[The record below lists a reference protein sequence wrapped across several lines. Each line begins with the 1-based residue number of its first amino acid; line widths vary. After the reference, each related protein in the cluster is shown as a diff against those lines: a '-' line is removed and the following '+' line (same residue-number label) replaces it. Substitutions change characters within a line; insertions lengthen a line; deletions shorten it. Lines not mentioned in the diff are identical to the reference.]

1 VNLHKLLLTKNNCY
15 IAGAKLNPIGVC
27 VHSTGSANTALKR
40 YIGPDDGF
48 LGKNTAGNDWNQPKP
63 DGTEKCAH
71 AFIGKLQDA
80 TIATYQTLPWDMRG
94 WHCGGKGNDTHI
106 GFEICEDGLTDPNYF
121 AKVYKEAVELAAY
134 FCGMYGIK
142 PEKPSLICHSEG
154 YALGLASNHADVMH
168 WFPKFGKDMDMFRDD
183 VKAEMTMS
191 VLTPEPVAGAV
202 ENAMKVSV
210 NGVQGGIVPS
220 ILYKDL
226 NYPNLRELC
235 KMLGVGV
242 DWDAGTGTVKLT
254 K

>member
-1 VNLHKLLLTKNNCY
+1 VNLHKLYLTKNNCY
-15 IAGAKLNPIGVC
+15 IAGAKLNPAGIM
-27 VHSTGSANTALKR
+27 VHSTGASNPNLKR

-63 DGTEKCAH
+63 DGTEKCVH

-106 GFEICEDGLTDPNYF
+106 GFEICEDGLTDPLYF

-134 FCGMYGIK
+134 LCEMYGIK

-154 YALGLASNHADVMH
+154 YTLGLASNHADVMH
-168 WFPKFGKDMDMFRDD
+168 WFPKFGKDMDMFRAD
-183 VKAEMTMS
+183 VKAEMTLAAI
-191 VLTPEPVAGAV
+191 VPKPAAGAV
-202 ENAMKVSV
+202 ESVMKVSV
-210 NGVQGGIVPS
+210 NGGIIKYIPS
-220 ILYKDL
+220 ILYQNY

-235 KMLGVGV
+235 ASLGIQV
-242 DWDAGTGTVKLT
+242 DYEARTQTVLLEK
-254 K
+254 